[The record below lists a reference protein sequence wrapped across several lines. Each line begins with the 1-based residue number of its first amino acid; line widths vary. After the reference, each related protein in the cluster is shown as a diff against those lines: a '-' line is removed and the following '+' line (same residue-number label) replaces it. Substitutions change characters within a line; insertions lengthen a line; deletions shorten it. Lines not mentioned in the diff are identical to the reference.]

1 MAYLQ
6 KLLVSMRE
14 ADAKVSELENELV
27 VARARQTM
35 LFDKI
40 FLHSSEF
47 FRLKCF
53 SLNSSD

>member
-6 KLLVSMRE
+6 SLREAMRV

-27 VARARQTM
+27 VAKARQTM
-35 LFDKI
+35 LFVKR